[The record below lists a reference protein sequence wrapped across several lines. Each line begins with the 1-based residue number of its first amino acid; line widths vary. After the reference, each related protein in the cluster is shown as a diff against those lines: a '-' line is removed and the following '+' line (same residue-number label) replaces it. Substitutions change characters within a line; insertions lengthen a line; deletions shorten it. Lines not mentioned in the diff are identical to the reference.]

1 MILRIGQRCKEE
13 NSNGKEGF
21 TMRKGM
27 IVGVVSLCLLSF
39 LAGGGLA
46 QQAVKEVRI
55 GVAGPMKAVFGRD
68 HWRGASIAQSTIF
81 I

>member
-1 MILRIGQRCKEE
+1 
-13 NSNGKEGF
+13 
-21 TMRKGM
+21 MRKGM

-55 GVAGPMKAVFGRD
+55 GVAGPMKAGDGSLAGSFHSTGRD
-68 HWRGASIAQSTIF
+68 Q
-81 I
+81 